1 MTSPKLLAPAPDG
14 SLIPGEPPTF
24 SVIIAAYEVAD
35 VIGEA
40 LQSIRNQTIQPDE
53 VIVCDD
59 GSTDDI
65 VNAVRAYRDDI
76 TFLRK
81 AHGGEASAKN
91 TAAAAASG
99 DFVVIL
105 DADDVFMPTRLE
117 ALAAAAAARPD
128 LDILTTDAFLE
139 ANGKIVRR
147 CYDAGWTFEV
157 ENQRRELL
165 RRNFVFGLAAVRREL
180 LLQSGGFDE
189 DILWTTDWD
198 CWIRLVLAGSQIGC
212 VDEPLALYRVRER
225 SLSAQRDS
233 MLRGKIATLEKTWL
247 DPRVDRGDQDVL
259 EEALAAYRRDL
270 SVMELEARLLESEAG
285 VRRAGLAIALGRG
298 FGPAARARG
307 AATALAP
314 ATMRRRGRQREQ
326 ASWVGAGGV
335 RVGRTIESHRRP
347 LRVVVYTDSPQV
359 GGAERSLA
367 NLVEALADEVDVTV
381 LGTDE
386 AVVQTVAATRPQAR
400 AIVVPFVRSRL
411 DVRSA
416 LAHARVLARVNPD
429 IFHAN
434 LISPWSCQAAIYIA
448 LLRRGTR
455 VVAVEQLPTSPV
467 VPTSMQRLLKRLAS
481 RFLDAHVAVG
491 TQSARDVE
499 RIVGLREGSVR
510 TIHNGVPDRLAPRRQ
525 TDPARPLVGSV
536 GRLETQKGFD
546 VLLSAL
552 RLVPNAE
559 LLVIGDGPEGG
570 HLQELAR
577 DLGVAERVTWAGWL
591 SDPRVRLA
599 EMDVFVLPS
608 RFEGFPLA
616 VVEAMLAE
624 RPVVATTAGSVRDA
638 VIEGE
643 TGLLVP
649 PDDPESLAGA
659 INQVLADAGRGAEM
673 GRRGRE
679 LALERFTARAT
690 AAAFE
695 ELYADICR

>member
-1 MTSPKLLAPAPDG
+1 MSPKLLAPAPDG
-14 SLIPGEPPTF
+14 PVNPAEHPTM

-40 LQSIRNQTIQPDE
+40 LQSIRDQTIQPDE

-65 VNAVRAYRDDI
+65 VNAVRKYHDDI

-81 AHGGEASAKN
+81 PHGGEASAKN
-91 TAAAAASG
+91 MAAAAASG

-117 ALAAAAAARPD
+117 ALAAASAARPD

-157 ENQRRELL
+157 GNQRRELL
-165 RRNFVFGLAAVRREL
+165 RRNFVFGLVAVRREL

-189 DILWTTDWD
+189 DILWTTDWE
-198 CWIRLVLAGSQIGC
+198 CWIRLVLGGSRIGC

-233 MLRGKIATLEKTWL
+233 MLRGKIATLEKTRIDPRL
-247 DPRVDRGDQDVL
+247 DPGDQDVL
-259 EEALAAYRRDL
+259 EHALAAYRRDL
-270 SVMELEARLLESEAG
+270 RVMGLEAGLRESQPG

-298 FGPAARARG
+298 FGPVARARG
-307 AATALAP
+307 TATALAP
-314 ATMRRRGRQREQ
+314 SLMRRRGRQRDQET
-326 ASWVGAGGV
+326 WVGAGGI
-335 RVGRTIESHRRP
+335 RVDRTFESTRRP

-367 NLVEALADEVDVTV
+367 NLVAALAEDVDVTV
-381 LGTDE
+381 LGTDQ
-386 AVVQTVAATRPQAR
+386 AVVQTIAAGRPQAL

-411 DVRSA
+411 DLRS
-416 LAHARVLARVNPD
+416 LFAHARVLARVRPD

-434 LISPWSCQAAIYIA
+434 LISPWACQAAIYAA
-448 LLRRGTR
+448 LLRKGTR

-467 VPTSMQRLLKRLAS
+467 VPTAMQRRLKRLAS
-481 RFLDAHVAVG
+481 RFVDAHVAVG

-499 RIVGLREGSVR
+499 RIVGLPEGSVR
-510 TIHNGVPDRLAPRRQ
+510 TIHNGVPDRPIPQRQ
-525 TDPARPLVGSV
+525 RDGGGPIIGAV
-536 GRLETQKGFD
+536 GRLEPQKGFD
-546 VLLSAL
+546 VLLRAL
-552 RLVPNAE
+552 RVVPNAE
-559 LLVIGDGPEGG
+559 LLLVGDGTERG
-570 HLQELAR
+570 HLQELAS

-591 SDPRVRLA
+591 SDPRASLG

-616 VVEAMLAE
+616 LVEAMLAE
-624 RPVVATTAGSVRDA
+624 RPVVATTTGSVEDA
-638 VIEGE
+638 VIEAK
-643 TGLLVP
+643 TGFLVP
-649 PDDPESLAGA
+649 PDDAEALAEA
-659 INQVLADAGRGAEM
+659 INQVLADANLGGQM

-695 ELYADICR
+695 ELYADISR